1 MELPPYRERL
11 KVLNL
16 ESLKYRRV
24 VNDLLFSFRTIRME
38 ANLRASKYW
47 IFRPS
52 RSRRVGQYRCFIIHP
67 YVLYVPV
74 GFKCIIR
81 PDLFCFPAAMFGTI
95 TVSNFVACFK
105 LSQLVAD
112 LAVN

>member
-24 VNDLLFSFRTIRME
+24 VNDLLFSFRIIRME
-38 ANLRASKYW
+38 ANLRA
-47 IFRPS
+47 I
-52 RSRRVGQYRCFIIHP
+52 GQYRCFIIHP

-81 PDLFCFPAAMFGTI
+81 PDLSCFPAAMFGTL
-95 TVSNFVACFK
+95 F
-105 LSQLVAD
+105 
-112 LAVN
+112 